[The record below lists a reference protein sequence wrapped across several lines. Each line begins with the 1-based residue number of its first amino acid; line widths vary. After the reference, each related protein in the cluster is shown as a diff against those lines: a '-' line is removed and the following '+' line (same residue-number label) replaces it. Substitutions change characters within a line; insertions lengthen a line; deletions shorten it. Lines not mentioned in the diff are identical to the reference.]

1 MSLTKHEN
9 LINSDPKPLSIE
21 EFEALPNGSIF
32 RANGFLTVMTETQRL
47 NSDSVHGDAG
57 GYITEFMSAENL
69 ASLPVLEHTGEIPE
83 EGRYY
88 IFLLKEGSVNEYED
102 SYSFYHRMYDD
113 PWSSSNGF
121 RIIDSW

>member
-21 EFEALPNGSIF
+21 EFEALPDG
-32 RANGFLTVMTETQRL
+32 T
-47 NSDSVHGDAG
+47 
-57 GYITEFMSAENL
+57 
-69 ASLPVLEHTGEIPE
+69 
-83 EGRYY
+83 
-88 IFLLKEGSVNEYED
+88 IFLLKEGSLSEYEE

-113 PWSSSNGF
+113 PWSSDNGF

>member
-1 MSLTKHEN
+1 MSLTKHEK
-9 LINSDPKPLSIE
+9 LINTDPKPLSIE
-21 EFEALPNGSIF
+21 EFEALPNGTIF
-32 RANGFLTVMTETQRL
+32 RANGFLTIMSETQRA

-57 GYITEFMSAENL
+57 GYVTEFMSAENL
-69 ASLPVLEHTGEIPE
+69 ASLPILEHTGEIPE

-88 IFLLKEGSVNEYED
+88 IFLLKEGSVSEYED